1 MPAKPNSYDIV
12 ENTWIPLKDGTRLAA
27 KIWLPANAAEGP
39 VPAILEYIPYRKRD
53 GTTPRDMTNYPVF
66 AAAGYAGVRVD
77 IKGNGESDGIF
88 DDEYSPREL
97 AEACEVLD
105 WIAAQPWS
113 TGAVGMMGISWGGFN
128 ALQVAA
134 LRPKPLK
141 AVISLA
147 STVDR
152 YNDDIHFKNGCLL
165 SANLSWAGT
174 MLAYASRPADPALVG
189 DGWRAQWLERLAAEP
204 LCIKP
209 WLTHQRRDDYWRHG
223 SICEDFSAIEIP
235 CLVIAGWSDGYRNTP
250 SAAVAGL
257 GAKAKG
263 LVGPWIHKYPHFA
276 WPRPRADFHGEA
288 IRWWDRWLKG
298 KKNGAEKLPA
308 YRAYITESIRPS
320 HWRTDDPGRWVA
332 EKVWPSPRI
341 KAKSFYLNS
350 GGVLAAKGGPASEI
364 PFSSPEDC
372 GVMGGEFFTL
382 RPDGDLA
389 ADQRLDDA
397 KSLIF
402 ETAPLTRLIEIL
414 GRPRLSIEVAI
425 DKPLGNLIARVIDV
439 LPDGA
444 AHRVSFG
451 VLNLAHRHGNA
462 DPKPMTPATS
472 ERVEIVLDECGHR
485 FLAGHRIRIALSTAY
500 WPMVLP
506 PPEHATAILTLGQ
519 RARLD
524 LPVRKGGDSHD
535 VPVPDNPDP
544 LPAFKEIEPGRYER
558 VVEHDLNAGRTRYR
572 LYHDSGA
579 VEIPETDGLVSR
591 EVREEAYEIDP
602 TDPLTSVSTTHW
614 IVERSRGPWSIRTIT
629 RQRLTA
635 DQTHFHIQA
644 SLEAF
649 EGETQVAE
657 RNWRETIARD
667 HM

>member
-1 MPAKPNSYDIV
+1 MPAAANSYDII
-12 ENTWIPLKDGTRLAA
+12 ENTWVPLKDGTRLAA
-27 KIWLPANAAEGP
+27 KIWLPAGADRKP
-39 VPAILEYIPYRKRD
+39 VPAVFEYIPYRKRD
-53 GTTPRDMTNYPVF
+53 GTTPRDMTNYPAF

-77 IKGNGESDGIF
+77 IKGSGESDGLF

-105 WIAAQPWS
+105 WIATQPWS

-134 LRPKPLK
+134 LRPKPLQ

-165 SANLSWAGT
+165 SANLSWSGN

-189 DGWRAQWLERLAAEP
+189 DGWKAQWLARLEAEP

-209 WLTHQRRDDYWRHG
+209 WLVHQRRDAYWQHG

-257 GAKAKG
+257 GGRTKG
-263 LVGPWIHKYPHFA
+263 LIGPWIHKYPHFA
-276 WPRPRADFHGEA
+276 WPKPRADFHAEA

-308 YRAYITESIRPS
+308 YRAYITENVRPS
-320 HWRTDDPGRWVA
+320 HWRPHDPGRWIA
-332 EKVWPSPRI
+332 EKAWPSPKI
-341 KAKSFYLNS
+341 KAKSFYLNA
-350 GGVLAAKGGPASEI
+350 GGVLAAKGGPAREVT
-364 PFSSPEDC
+364 FSSPQDC
-372 GVMGGEFFTL
+372 GVMSGEFFTL

-397 KSLIF
+397 KSLVF
-402 ETAPLTRLIEIL
+402 ETAPLAAPLEIL
-414 GRPRLSIEVAI
+414 GRPRLAIDVAI
-425 DKPLGNLIARVIDV
+425 DKPLGNLIARMVDV
-439 LPDGA
+439 FPDGA
-444 AHRVSFG
+444 AMRISFG

-462 DPKPMTPATS
+462 DPKPMTPGKT
-472 ERVEIVLDECGHR
+472 ERIEIVLDECGHR

-506 PPEHATAILTLGQ
+506 PPEHATATLTLGAS
-519 RARLD
+519 ARLD
-524 LPVRKGGDSHD
+524 LPVRKGGDSYD
-535 VPVPDNPDP
+535 VPEPDNPDP
-544 LPAFKEIEPGRYER
+544 LPQFKELRPGRYER
-558 VVEHDLNAGRTRYR
+558 AVEHDLNAGRTRYR
-572 LYHDSGA
+572 LHQDSGA
-579 VEIPETDGLVSR
+579 HEVPDTGGLVSR
-591 EVREEAYEIDP
+591 ELREEVYEIDP
-602 TDPLTSVSTTHW
+602 ADPLTAVSTTHW
-614 IVERSRGPWSIRTIT
+614 IIERSRGHWSIKTSS

-635 DQTHFHIQA
+635 DRTHFHIEA

-649 EGETQVAE
+649 EGETRIAE
-657 RNWRETIARD
+657 RTWCKSIPRD